1 MYEELIKRF
10 NNAVTEMNLS
20 TKDKMTILGMI
31 TAIGYKHQDEC
42 KTYQDII
49 ETDRAEIEW
58 LKKCVNDLPKD
69 DVVSGRDFRDCR
81 NELCLMCGQYK
92 RKHLG
97 ACNDCRWRD
106 G

>member
-1 MYEELIKRF
+1 MAEYIEREAALASIRHEDPHF
-10 NNAVTEMNLS
+10 VY
-20 TKDKMTILGMI
+20 
-31 TAIGYKHQDEC
+31 AIER
-42 KTYQDII
+42 IP
-49 ETDRAEIEW
+49 AA
-58 LKKCVNDLPKD
+58 
-69 DVVSGRDFRDCR
+69 DVAPGRDFRDCR